1 MTGTRH
7 IRSPRVEGGSI
18 GLAGVLLVGILVL
31 AWGYALDSRL
41 PFYAGLFTVLVGV
54 FTGIRR
60 LVAAGQDHR
69 RSPED

>member
-7 IRSPRVEGGSI
+7 VRNPRVEGGSI

-54 FTGIRR
+54 LTGIRR
-60 LVAAGQDHR
+60 MLAQGYSPRD
-69 RSPED
+69 RSGD